1 MNKLVKNFSYAF
13 TAQGVSYHISIVTG
27 LIVPKLLGVDEY
39 AYWQLFVFYGGYA
52 NFCMLGVHDGMYLR
66 LGGKEYNNLDFGKE
80 GKEFKLLMLFEILL
94 GILLIFFAI
103 FYVHDVNRKFI
114 FINLSFYIILTNA
127 SQYLGELFQAVNETS
142 TFSKATMLNKIVY
155 AFVILILLFNK
166 HYNYMPYIVWMNL
179 CALITVIYY
188 ITKGKELFVFD
199 KNNKLNEIMQSIKTD
214 ASAGW
219 KIMVGGYAALLIV
232 GVGRGVIDYK
242 WGITTF
248 GKLSMAISLI
258 NLIMQFINQIAIV
271 LFPALRTVD
280 EKKQRDIYKF
290 MRKIL
295 FFILP
300 ISYLLFYP
308 VSWFIKM
315 WLPQYLDSIGY
326 LSILLPICV
335 FDAKTN
341 MLSLTYLKVLRKETK
356 ILIVNVFALC
366 VNFILVSIGAFV
378 LDSMLFVLI
387 AMMASCVLR
396 SVIFDL
402 LLGKIFSNKI
412 TYEIIVELILML
424 TFIIGKN
431 LDFSIVPILIIE
443 YAVFIIIFK
452 RKDLIIFKNMFD
464 SVNRIK

>member
-1 MNKLVKNFSYAF
+1 
-13 TAQGVSYHISIVTG
+13 
-27 LIVPKLLGVDEY
+27 
-39 AYWQLFVFYGGYA
+39 
-52 NFCMLGVHDGMYLR
+52 
-66 LGGKEYNNLDFGKE
+66 
-80 GKEFKLLMLFEILL
+80 
-94 GILLIFFAI
+94 
-103 FYVHDVNRKFI
+103 
-114 FINLSFYIILTNA
+114 
-127 SQYLGELFQAVNETS
+127 
-142 TFSKATMLNKIVY
+142 
-155 AFVILILLFNK
+155 
-166 HYNYMPYIVWMNL
+166 
-179 CALITVIYY
+179 
-188 ITKGKELFVFD
+188 
-199 KNNKLNEIMQSIKTD
+199 
-214 ASAGW
+214 
-219 KIMVGGYAALLIV
+219 
-232 GVGRGVIDYK
+232 
-242 WGITTF
+242 
-248 GKLSMAISLI
+248 
-258 NLIMQFINQIAIV
+258 
-271 LFPALRTVD
+271 
-280 EKKQRDIYKF
+280 